1 MRLVTGTS
9 TGLKFKATG
18 KFQKSISI
26 ESHSLFFFFYIH
38 IWKLYIVVVTFGD
51 KDLRELSLFPC
62 IPFSCYWTL
71 YNKCGLFL

>member
-26 ESHSLFFFFYIH
+26 ESHSLFFFYIH
-38 IWKLYIVVVTFGD
+38 ICKLYIVVVTFGD
-51 KDLRELSLFPC
+51 KDLRELSPFRC

-71 YNKCGLFL
+71 YDKCGLFL